1 MYLSLLIALS
11 VVSFIRFL
19 TAFYRARQEVWKLQK
34 ANLPMPEFSLLAGHF
49 GTLKKTIQ
57 GMPSDATL
65 HSIMLKISQQFSSGI
80 FYINMWPFSGTWVVV
95 STPSAASQ
103 IQKLNLTK
111 PVILRRPLETVTG
124 GPSMMSMHGETWKKW
139 RALFNPGFNPGYI
152 IGLAPNITDEVA
164 TFCAQLRQKAQQG
177 EVFPLES
184 LTTRLTV
191 DSICSV
197 VLDTQLHHQIKDHP
211 LATALQRQIDW
222 TTFGTTFNP
231 LKRYLTIRPL
241 VLWYNNKVMDRI
253 IGGEVDRACRTPP
266 DHPSKSVISLA
277 LREYLQEQASTNST
291 RSLAEFKR
299 LVAPQ
304 LRVFLFAGRNT
315 TSSTLIYSYYLLAQ
329 HPEVLAKIRAEH
341 EDVLGADP
349 AEAQGRI
356 KEDVQLL
363 NKLPYTT
370 AVIKETLRL
379 FPPSASMR
387 EGRPDAEIIGEDGQ
401 RYPTVGCNVWT
412 LTVALHHNS
421 DYWDQVENFIP
432 ERWLV
437 GPEDP
442 LYPVKG
448 AWRAFEFGPRSCIGQ
463 TLAMLELRI
472 ALAMTIRQFDI
483 TLAYDEWDSIHP
495 ATTAKEVNGH
505 RAYQAERGAGGAHP
519 ADGFPCRVKE
529 RC

>member
-1 MYLSLLIALS
+1 MYLSLLIALG
-11 VVSFIRFL
+11 VVSLGRFL
-19 TAFYRARQEVWKLQK
+19 TAFYQARQE
-34 ANLPMPEFSLLAGHF
+34 PMPEFKLLAGHF
-49 GTLKKTIQ
+49 GTLKRTIQ

-65 HSIMLKISQQFSSGI
+65 HTIMLKISQQFPSGI
-80 FYINMWPFSGTWVVV
+80 FYINMWPFSGTWMIV

-111 PVILRRPLETVTG
+111 PAILRRPLETVTG

-139 RALFNPGFNPGYI
+139 RGLFNPGFNPAYI
-152 IGLAPNITDEVA
+152 IGLAPNIADEVA
-164 TFCAQLRQKAQQG
+164 TFCAQLRKKAQQA

-222 TTFGTTFNP
+222 TSFGTTFNP

-253 IGGEVDRACRTPP
+253 IDREVDRAYRTPP

-277 LREYLQEQASTNST
+277 LREYLQEQASSNTT

-304 LRVFLFAGRNT
+304 LRIFLFAGRNT
-315 TSSTLIYSYYLLAQ
+315 TSSTLIYIYYLLAQ
-329 HPEVLAKIRAEH
+329 HPEALAQIRAEH

-349 AEAQGRI
+349 AEAQGHI

-363 NKLPYTT
+363 NKLTYTT

-412 LTVALHHNS
+412 LTVALHHNTGH
-421 DYWDQVENFIP
+421 WNQVESFIP

-448 AWRAFEFGPRSCIGQ
+448 AWRPFEFGPRSCIGQ

-483 TLAYDEWDSIHP
+483 TPAYDEWDSIHP
-495 ATTAKEVNGH
+495 AISTKEVNGH